1 MHAVAIAPSILSAD
15 FAHLAHEAE
24 SVRAGGADCLHID
37 VMDGHFV
44 PNLTL
49 GAPIAAALHKA
60 SPLPLDC
67 HLMVTNPEDLLED
80 FAKAGTRWLSVHVE
94 ACPHLHRTVQRIR
107 QLGMS
112 PGVALNPH
120 TSVSAIEPILPFVDF
135 VLVMSVNPGFGGQAF
150 IPEVLAK
157 LRTLDAWRQ
166 QHNPAMRLQIDGGIN
181 SATIAAARAAGA
193 DWFVAGSAVF
203 GQNDRKAAI
212 EALRLAAA
220 PVT

>member
-1 MHAVAIAPSILSAD
+1 MHPVLIAPSILSAD
-15 FAHLAHEAE
+15 FAHLADEAAA
-24 SVRAGGADCLHID
+24 VAAGGADCLHID

-67 HLMVTNPEDLLED
+67 HLMVSNPDALLDD
-80 FAKAGTRWLSVHVE
+80 FARAGTRWLSVHVE

-107 QLGMS
+107 ALGMS

-120 TSVSAIEPILPFVDF
+120 TPFAAIEPILPFVDF
-135 VLVMSVNPGFGGQAF
+135 VMVMSVNPGFGGQSF

-157 LRTLDAWRQ
+157 VRAIDAWRR
-166 QHNPAMRLQIDGGIN
+166 QHNPALRIEIDGGIN
-181 SATIAAARAAGA
+181 NDTIGAARAAGV

-203 GQNDRKAAI
+203 GQADRAAAI
-212 EALRLAAA
+212 AALRAAA
-220 PVT
+220 G